1 MAFTLTASP
10 LMQFTTTAGAPLI
23 GGKVYTYAAGTTT
36 PLASYTD
43 STGATANTNP
53 VILDTRGEAAI
64 WLSPASYKFLLK
76 DSNDVTIWTSDNI
89 GGLNISPAFTGV
101 PTAPTA
107 ISGTNTTQ
115 LATTAFVQLSA
126 VAAIPVGGIILWSG
140 SVASIPAGW
149 LLCNGAYSTPN
160 LADRFILGAGNL
172 YAPAAAGGSTDL
184 VVPTHTHTATSTDS
198 GHTHTAVINAGGGGP
213 SSNTIGAM
221 AGGPVGYATG
231 TTDSSV
237 ASITTTVATAGVSPT
252 NANMP
257 PYYALCYII
266 KT

>member
-1 MAFTLTASP
+1 MITLTASP
-10 LMQFTTTAGAPLI
+10 FMQFTTTAGAPLI

-43 STGATANTNP
+43 NTGATANTNP

-64 WLSPASYKFLLK
+64 WLSPASYKFVLK
-76 DSNDVTIWTSDNI
+76 DSNDVTIWTSDNL
-89 GGLNISPAFTGV
+89 GGLNISPAFTGI

-107 ISGTNTTQ
+107 ASGTNTTQ

-126 VAAIPVGGIILWSG
+126 TASIPVGCIVLWSG
-140 SVASIPAGW
+140 SVATIPAGW

-160 LADRFILGAGNL
+160 LADRFVIGAGSTYN
-172 YAPAAAGGSTDL
+172 PAAAGGSADAI
-184 VVPTHTHTATSTDS
+184 VVSHTHTTTVTDPGHLHVYGKSTTSTSAGAGSNIVGGATDTNTS
-198 GHTHTAVINAGGGGP
+198 TA
-213 SSNTIGAM
+213 T
-221 AGGPVGYATG
+221 TG
-231 TTDSSV
+231 ISV
-237 ASITTTVATAGVSPT
+237 ANATTGVTGVA
-252 NANMP
+252 ANLP

>member
-1 MAFTLTASP
+1 
-10 LMQFTTTAGAPLI
+10 MQFTTTAGAPLI

-43 STGATANTNP
+43 NTGATANTNP

-64 WLSPASYKFLLK
+64 WLSPASYKFVLK
-76 DSNDVTIWTSDNI
+76 DSNDVTIWTSDNL

-172 YAPAAAGGSTDL
+172 YAPNAAGGSTDL
-184 VVPTHTHTATSTDS
+184 VVPSHTHTATDS
-198 GHTHTAVINAGGGGP
+198 GHTHVMSNNNARPTTGTSALYAALDGGVAGG
-213 SSNTIGAM
+213 SSTASSTANIT
-221 AGGPVGYATG
+221 VS
-231 TTDSSV
+231 TT
-237 ASITTTVATAGVSPT
+237 GVSPT

>member
-1 MAFTLTASP
+1 
-10 LMQFTTTAGAPLI
+10 MQFTTTAGAPLI

-43 STGATANTNP
+43 NTGATANTNP

-64 WLSPASYKFLLK
+64 WLSPASYKFVLK
-76 DSNDVTIWTSDNI
+76 DSNDVTIWTSDNL

-107 ISGTNTTQ
+107 TGGTNTTQ
-115 LATTAFVQLSA
+115 IATTAFVQLSA

-140 SVASIPAGW
+140 SVATIPAGW

-172 YAPAAAGGSTDL
+172 YAPAAAGGSTDS
-184 VVPTHTHTATSTDS
+184 VTVAHTHTATVADPGHLHTYSRSATSSSAGASTNL
-198 GHTHTAVINAGGGGP
+198 VAG
-213 SSNTIGAM
+213 N
-221 AGGPVGYATG
+221 
-231 TTDSSV
+231 TTDNTSTASTGISV
-237 ASITTTVATAGVSPT
+237 TNTSTGVSGV

>member
-1 MAFTLTASP
+1 MITLTASP
-10 LMQFTTTAGAPLI
+10 FMQFTTTAGAPLI

-43 STGATANTNP
+43 NTGATANTNP

-64 WLSPASYKFLLK
+64 WLSPASYKFVLK
-76 DSNDVTIWTSDNI
+76 DSNDVTIWTSDNL

-172 YAPAAAGGSTDL
+172 YAVNAAGGSADL
-184 VVPTHTHTATSTDS
+184 VVPSHTHTATDS
-198 GHTHTAVINAGGGGP
+198 GHSHTYQQKPNETIFTSNSVINTYILSGTTAAV
-213 SSNTIGAM
+213 NTS
-221 AGGPVGYATG
+221 TG
-231 TTDSSV
+231 T
-237 ASITTTVATAGVSPT
+237 ANITVATAGVSPT
-252 NANMP
+252 NANLP

>member
-1 MAFTLTASP
+1 MITLTASP
-10 LMQFTTTAGAPLI
+10 FMQFTTTAGAPLI

-43 STGATANTNP
+43 NTGATANTNP

-64 WLSPASYKFLLK
+64 WLSPASYKFVLK
-76 DSNDVTIWTSDNI
+76 DSNDVTIWTSDNL

-172 YAPAAAGGSTDL
+172 YAVNAAGGSTDS
-184 VVPTHTHTATSTDS
+184 VTVSHTHSIIDPGHVHLANGVNNYMTFGTGANFSGVGVSSAGPMAVTST
-198 GHTHTAVINAGGGGP
+198 GI
-213 SSNTIGAM
+213 
-221 AGGPVGYATG
+221 
-231 TTDSSV
+231 
-237 ASITTTVATAGVSPT
+237 SIVTAGSSGV

>member
-1 MAFTLTASP
+1 MITLTASP
-10 LMQFTTTAGAPLI
+10 FMQFTTTAGAPLI

-43 STGATANTNP
+43 NTGATANTNP

-64 WLSPASYKFLLK
+64 WLSPASYKFVLK
-76 DSNDVTIWTSDNI
+76 DSNDVTIWTSDNL

-172 YAPAAAGGSTDL
+172 YAPDAAGGSTDSIT
-184 VVPTHTHTATSTDS
+184 VAHTHTISDP
-198 GHTHTAVINAGGGGP
+198 GHLHSVAISAVTNNGIAAGGNAGP
-213 SSNTIGAM
+213 MVPT
-221 AGGPVGYATG
+221 AGYSTGTATTGITG
-231 TTDSSV
+231 TTS
-237 ASITTTVATAGVSPT
+237 TGVSGV

>member
-1 MAFTLTASP
+1 MITLTASP
-10 LMQFTTTAGAPLI
+10 FMQFTTTAGAPLI

-43 STGATANTNP
+43 NTGATANTNP

-64 WLSPASYKFLLK
+64 WLSPASYKFVLK
-76 DSNDVTIWTSDNI
+76 DSNDVTIWTSDNL

-126 VAAIPVGGIILWSG
+126 VAVIPVGGIILWSG

-160 LADRFILGAGNL
+160 LTDRFILGAGNL
-172 YAPAAAGGSTDL
+172 YAPAAAGGSTDS
-184 VVPTHTHTATSTDS
+184 VTVAHTHTATDA
-198 GHTHTAVINAGGGGP
+198 GHTHGYNDNEGQSLSFDGPGGGTWRGI
-213 SSNTIGAM
+213 SAATTA
-221 AGGPVGYATG
+221 AGVANITVS
-231 TTDSSV
+231 TT
-237 ASITTTVATAGVSPT
+237 GVSPT

>member
-1 MAFTLTASP
+1 MITLTASP
-10 LMQFTTTAGAPLI
+10 FMQFTTTAGAPLI

-43 STGATANTNP
+43 NTGATANTNP

-64 WLSPASYKFLLK
+64 WLSPASYKFVLK
-76 DSNDVTIWTSDNI
+76 DSNDVTIWTSDNL

-107 ISGTNTTQ
+107 TGGTNTTQ
-115 LATTAFVQLSA
+115 IATTAFVQLSA

-172 YAPAAAGGSTDL
+172 YAPAAAGGSTDSI
-184 VVPTHTHTATSTDS
+184 VPSHTHAITDP
-198 GHTHTAVINAGGGGP
+198 GHNHQFNYSAYDWTIQGGP
-213 SSNTIGAM
+213 STVTANRSTTPGTTTTATTGI
-221 AGGPVGYATG
+221 TG
-231 TTDSSV
+231 TT
-237 ASITTTVATAGVSPT
+237 ATGVSPT

>member
-1 MAFTLTASP
+1 
-10 LMQFTTTAGAPLI
+10 MQFTTTAGAPLI

-43 STGATANTNP
+43 NTGATANTNP

-64 WLSPASYKFLLK
+64 WLSPASYKFVLK
-76 DSNDVTIWTSDNI
+76 DSNDVTIWTSDNL

-149 LLCNGAYSTPN
+149 PLCNGAYSTPN

-172 YAPAAAGGSTDL
+172 YAPAAAGGSTDSIT
-184 VVPTHTHTATSTDS
+184 VAHTHTATSTDA
-198 GHTHTAVINAGGGGP
+198 GHTHTASGVANLAGTNTGFNW
-213 SSNTIGAM
+213 SSGA
-221 AGGPVGYATG
+221 ATQ
-231 TTDSSV
+231 TTNSSV
-237 ASITTTVATAGVSPT
+237 AIITTTIASTGVT
-252 NANMP
+252 GVNANMP

>member
-1 MAFTLTASP
+1 MITLTASP
-10 LMQFTTTAGAPLI
+10 FMQFTTTAGAPLI

-43 STGATANTNP
+43 NTGATANTNP

-64 WLSPASYKFLLK
+64 WLSPASYKFVLK
-76 DSNDVTIWTSDNI
+76 DSNDVTIWTSDNL

-172 YAPAAAGGSTDL
+172 YAPDAAGGSTDS
-184 VVPTHTHTATSTDS
+184 VTVAHTHTATSAVTDP
-198 GHTHTAVINAGGGGP
+198 THVHNIQ
-213 SSNTIGAM
+213 
-221 AGGPVGYATG
+221 
-231 TTDSSV
+231 V
-237 ASITTTVATAGVSPT
+237 ASAGSSSTTVADGTAGASFHAGVLAAST
-252 NANMP
+252 GITVATTNASAGVTGVNANMP

>member
-1 MAFTLTASP
+1 M
-10 LMQFTTTAGAPLI
+10 
-23 GGKVYTYAAGTTT
+23 
-36 PLASYTD
+36 
-43 STGATANTNP
+43 
-53 VILDTRGEAAI
+53 
-64 WLSPASYKFLLK
+64 LK
-76 DSNDVTIWTSDNI
+76 DSNDVTIWTSDNL

-172 YAPAAAGGSTDL
+172 YAPAAAGGSTDAI
-184 VVPTHTHTATSTDS
+184 VASHTHSIVDAGHAHQWGSAPVVSRASGSAGQYDGTGSTANNTSTV
-198 GHTHTAVINAGGGGP
+198 GTGI
-213 SSNTIGAM
+213 TI
-221 AGGPVGYATG
+221 
-231 TTDSSV
+231 D
-237 ASITTTVATAGVSPT
+237 TAGVSPT

>member
-1 MAFTLTASP
+1 
-10 LMQFTTTAGAPLI
+10 MQFTTTAGAPLI

-43 STGATANTNP
+43 NTGATANTNP

-64 WLSPASYKFLLK
+64 WLSPASYKFVLK
-76 DSNDVTIWTSDNI
+76 DSNDVTIWTSDNL

-172 YAPAAAGGSTDL
+172 YAPAAAGGSADSIT
-184 VVPTHTHTATSTDS
+184 VSHTHTATVIDP
-198 GHTHTAVINAGGGGP
+198 GHFHVQQGLIQAGSGGGGAITI
-213 SSNTIGAM
+213 SS
-221 AGGPVGYATG
+221 G
-231 TTDSSV
+231 TTPGSSS
-237 ASITTTVATAGVSPT
+237 ASEVTGISVTNASTGVT
-252 NANMP
+252 GVGANMP

>member
-1 MAFTLTASP
+1 
-10 LMQFTTTAGAPLI
+10 MQFTTTAGAPLI

-43 STGATANTNP
+43 NTGATANTNP

-64 WLSPASYKFLLK
+64 WLSPASYKFVLK
-76 DSNDVTIWTSDNI
+76 DSNDVTIWTSDNL

-107 ISGTNTTQ
+107 TGGTNTTQ
-115 LATTAFVQLSA
+115 IATTAFVQLSA

-172 YAPAAAGGSTDL
+172 YAVNAAGGSTDSIT
-184 VVPTHTHTATSTDS
+184 VAHTHTATSTDA
-198 GHTHTAVINAGGGGP
+198 GHTHTASGVANLAGTNTGFNWGGG
-213 SSNTIGAM
+213 A
-221 AGGPVGYATG
+221 ATQ
-231 TTDSSV
+231 TTNSSV
-237 ASITTTVATAGVSPT
+237 AIITTTIASTGVT
-252 NANMP
+252 GVNANMP

>member
-1 MAFTLTASP
+1 MITLTASP
-10 LMQFTTTAGAPLI
+10 FMQFTTTAGAPLI

-43 STGATANTNP
+43 NTGATANTNP

-64 WLSPASYKFLLK
+64 WLSPASYKFVLK
-76 DSNDVTIWTSDNI
+76 DSNDVLIWTSDNL

-107 ISGTNTTQ
+107 TGGTNTTQ
-115 LATTAFVQLSA
+115 IATTAFVQLSA

-172 YAPAAAGGSTDL
+172 YAPAAAGGSTDSI
-184 VVPTHTHTATSTDS
+184 VPTHTHSITDPGHAHAFDFAAYAWSIGTGVSSVTANRSPDPGTTATATT
-198 GHTHTAVINAGGGGP
+198 GI
-213 SSNTIGAM
+213 
-221 AGGPVGYATG
+221 TG
-231 TTDSSV
+231 TT
-237 ASITTTVATAGVSPT
+237 ATGVSPT

>member
-1 MAFTLTASP
+1 MITLTASP
-10 LMQFTTTAGAPLI
+10 FMQFTTTAGAPLI

-43 STGATANTNP
+43 NTGATANTNP

-64 WLSPASYKFLLK
+64 WLSPASYKFVLK
-76 DSNDVTIWTSDNI
+76 DSNDVTIWTSDNL

-172 YAPAAAGGSTDL
+172 YAPDAAGGSTDL
-184 VVPTHTHTATSTDS
+184 VVPSHTHTATSTDS
-198 GHTHTAVINAGGGGP
+198 GHTHTLVPNGNSGSPGSGNNFVGSNFTGGAQNTG
-213 SSNTIGAM
+213 SSTAI
-221 AGGPVGYATG
+221 
-231 TTDSSV
+231 
-237 ASITTTVATAGVSPT
+237 ITTTVATAGVSPT

>member
-1 MAFTLTASP
+1 MAYTLTASP

-23 GGKVYTYAAGTTT
+23 GGKVYTYAAGTTSA
-36 PLASYTD
+36 LATYTD

-53 VILDTRGEAAI
+53 VILNTRGEAAI
-64 WLSPASYKFLLK
+64 WLSPASYKFALR
-76 DSNDVTIWTSDNI
+76 DANDTPIWTSDNI

-126 VAAIPVGGIILWSG
+126 TASIPVGCIVLWSG
-140 SVASIPAGW
+140 SVATIPAGY
-149 LLCNGAYSTPN
+149 LLCNGAYGTPN

-172 YAPAAAGGSTDL
+172 YAVNAAGGSADSI
-184 VVPTHTHTATSTDS
+184 VVSHTHNITDPGHLHSADVTNSQQITPGGSSFTKS
-198 GHTHTAVINAGGGGP
+198 GG
-213 SSNTIGAM
+213 NTGSAF
-221 AGGPVGYATG
+221 TG
-231 TTDSSV
+231 I
-237 ASITTTVATAGVSPT
+237 SIVSAGVT
-252 NANMP
+252 GVGANLP

-266 KT
+266 KV

>member
-1 MAFTLTASP
+1 
-10 LMQFTTTAGAPLI
+10 MQFTTTAGAPLI

-43 STGATANTNP
+43 NTGATANTNP

-64 WLSPASYKFLLK
+64 WLSPASYKFVLK
-76 DSNDVTIWTSDNI
+76 DSNDVTIWTSDNL

-126 VAAIPVGGIILWSG
+126 VAAVPTGGIILWSG
-140 SVASIPAGW
+140 SVASIPSGW

-160 LADRFILGAGNL
+160 LTDRFILGAGNL
-172 YAPAAAGGSTDL
+172 YAPAAAGGSTDAI
-184 VVPTHTHTATSTDS
+184 VVSHTHTTTVTDPGHLHTYSRSATSS
-198 GHTHTAVINAGGGGP
+198 SAGAG
-213 SSNTIGAM
+213 SNLLASNTTDNTSTAS
-221 AGGPVGYATG
+221 TG
-231 TTDSSV
+231 ISV
-237 ASITTTVATAGVSPT
+237 TNASTGVSGV

>member
-1 MAFTLTASP
+1 MAYTLTASP

-23 GGKVYTYAAGTTT
+23 GGKVYTYAAGTTSA
-36 PLASYTD
+36 LATYTD

-53 VILDTRGEAAI
+53 VILNTRGEAAI
-64 WLSPASYKFLLK
+64 WLSPASYKFALR
-76 DSNDVTIWTSDNI
+76 DANDTPIWTADNL

-160 LADRFILGAGNL
+160 LADRFVIGAGST
-172 YAPAAAGGSTDL
+172 YAPAAAGGSADSAL
-184 VVPTHTHTATSTDS
+184 PTHTHTAAIADGGHSHQQNSAAAAGVGGGANPYLGGTAS
-198 GHTHTAVINAGGGGP
+198 GTFTATAVTGITVTNA
-213 SSNTIGAM
+213 SS
-221 AGGPVGYATG
+221 
-231 TTDSSV
+231 
-237 ASITTTVATAGVSPT
+237 GVSPT
-252 NANMP
+252 GTNLP

>member
-1 MAFTLTASP
+1 MITLTASP
-10 LMQFTTTAGAPLI
+10 FMQFTTTAGAPLI

-53 VILDTRGEAAI
+53 VILNTRGEAAI
-64 WLSPASYKFLLK
+64 WLDPASYKFVLNDAN
-76 DSNDVTIWTSDNI
+76 DSLIWTADNL

-107 ISGTNTTQ
+107 TGGTNTTQ
-115 LATTAFVQLSA
+115 IATTAFVQLSA

-184 VVPTHTHTATSTDS
+184 VVPNHTHTITDPTHTHVMSSIQARPTTGTGALYPALD
-198 GHTHTAVINAGGGGP
+198 GGVAGG
-213 SSNTIGAM
+213 SSTQASS
-221 AGGPVGYATG
+221 TG
-231 TTDSSV
+231 I
-237 ASITTTVATAGVSPT
+237 SIVATGVSPT

>member
-1 MAFTLTASP
+1 MITLTASP
-10 LMQFTTTAGAPLI
+10 FMQFTTTAGAPLI

-43 STGATANTNP
+43 NTGATANTNP

-64 WLSPASYKFLLK
+64 WLSPASYKFVLK
-76 DSNDVTIWTSDNI
+76 DSNDVTIWTSDNL

-172 YAPAAAGGSTDL
+172 YAPAAAGGSTDAI
-184 VVPTHTHTATSTDS
+184 VASHTHSIVDAGHAHQWGTAPVVTRASGSAGQYDGTGSTANNTSTV
-198 GHTHTAVINAGGGGP
+198 GTGI
-213 SSNTIGAM
+213 TI
-221 AGGPVGYATG
+221 
-231 TTDSSV
+231 D
-237 ASITTTVATAGVSPT
+237 TAGVSPT

>member
-1 MAFTLTASP
+1 MAYTLTASP

-23 GGKVYTYAAGTTT
+23 GGKVYTYAAGTTSA
-36 PLASYTD
+36 LATYTD
-43 STGATANTNP
+43 STGVTANTNP
-53 VILDTRGEAAI
+53 VILNTRGEAAI
-64 WLSPASYKFLLK
+64 WLSPASYKFALR
-76 DSNDVTIWTSDNI
+76 DANDTPIWTSDNI

-107 ISGTNTTQ
+107 TGGTNTTQ

-126 VAAIPVGGIILWSG
+126 TASIPVGCIVLWSG
-140 SVASIPAGW
+140 SVATIPAGW

-160 LADRFILGAGNL
+160 LADRFIIGAGNT
-172 YAPAAAGGSTDL
+172 YAVNAAGGSADL
-184 VVPTHTHTATSTDS
+184 VVPSHTHAITDPGHNHQFNYSAYDWTVQGGTSTV
-198 GHTHTAVINAGGGGP
+198 TANR
-213 SSNTIGAM
+213 SSSA
-221 AGGPVGYATG
+221 G
-231 TTDSSV
+231 TTTT
-237 ASITTTVATAGVSPT
+237 ANTGISINTAGVSPT

>member
-1 MAFTLTASP
+1 MITLTASP

-43 STGATANTNP
+43 NTGATANTNP

-64 WLSPASYKFLLK
+64 WLSPASYKFVLK

-126 VAAIPVGGIILWSG
+126 TASIPVGCIVLWSG
-140 SVASIPAGW
+140 SVATIPAGY
-149 LLCNGAYSTPN
+149 LLCNGAYGTPN

-172 YAPAAAGGSTDL
+172 YAPSGAGGSTDSIT
-184 VVPTHTHTATSTDS
+184 VAHTHTTVVTDP
-198 GHTHTAVINAGGGGP
+198 GHVHTASGVANLAGTNTGFNWGSGG
-213 SSNTIGAM
+213 
-221 AGGPVGYATG
+221 ATQ
-231 TTDSSV
+231 TTNSAVTGISV
-237 ASITTTVATAGVSPT
+237 ANNSTGVT
-252 NANMP
+252 GVNANMP

>member
-1 MAFTLTASP
+1 MITLTASP
-10 LMQFTTTAGAPLI
+10 FMQFTTTAGAPLI

-43 STGATANTNP
+43 NTGATANTNP

-64 WLSPASYKFLLK
+64 WLSPASYKFVLK
-76 DSNDVTIWTSDNI
+76 DSNDLTIWTSDNL

-160 LADRFILGAGNL
+160 LADRFVIGAGNL
-172 YAPAAAGGSTDL
+172 YAPAAAGGSTDSI
-184 VVPTHTHTATSTDS
+184 VPSHNHTITDPGHVHTYSKATSTAPQS
-198 GHTHTAVINAGGGGP
+198 
-213 SSNTIGAM
+213 
-221 AGGPVGYATG
+221 G
-231 TTDSSV
+231 TTTQCFTSNSTDNTGS
-237 ASITTTVATAGVSPT
+237 AFTGITIDTAGVSPV

>member
-1 MAFTLTASP
+1 
-10 LMQFTTTAGAPLI
+10 MQFTTTAGAPLI

-43 STGATANTNP
+43 NTGATANTNP

-64 WLSPASYKFLLK
+64 WLSPASYKFVLK
-76 DSNDVTIWTSDNI
+76 DSNDVTIWTSDNL

-107 ISGTNTTQ
+107 TGGTNTTQ
-115 LATTAFVQLSA
+115 IATTAFVQLSA
-126 VAAIPVGGIILWSG
+126 TAAIPVGGIILWSG
-140 SVASIPAGW
+140 SVATIPAGW

-160 LADRFILGAGNL
+160 LADRFIIGAGNT
-172 YAPAAAGGSTDL
+172 YAPDAAGGSADAI
-184 VVPTHTHTATSTDS
+184 VPSHTHTATDS
-198 GHTHTAVINAGGGGP
+198 GHSHSYTAP
-213 SSNTIGAM
+213 S
-221 AGGPVGYATG
+221 GYLQPQANGQNQNNPLYQTGQTTG
-231 TTDSSV
+231 TGV
-237 ASITTTVATAGVSPT
+237 ANITVSTTGVSPIGT
-252 NANMP
+252 NLP

>member
-1 MAFTLTASP
+1 
-10 LMQFTTTAGAPLI
+10 MQFTTTAGAPLI

-43 STGATANTNP
+43 NTGATANTNP

-64 WLSPASYKFLLK
+64 WLSPASYKFVLK
-76 DSNDVTIWTSDNI
+76 DSNDVTIWTSDNL

-115 LATTAFVQLSA
+115 IATTAFVQLSA

-160 LADRFILGAGNL
+160 LADRFVIGAGNL
-172 YAPAAAGGSTDL
+172 YAPAGAGGSTDL
-184 VVPTHTHTATSTDS
+184 VVPSHTHSVTDPGHAHNIASENNNTAGAPANISSFSTTST
-198 GHTHTAVINAGGGGP
+198 
-213 SSNTIGAM
+213 
-221 AGGPVGYATG
+221 PVTRATNSA
-231 TTDSSV
+231 TTGV
-237 ASITTTVATAGVSPT
+237 SIVTTGVSPV

>member
-1 MAFTLTASP
+1 
-10 LMQFTTTAGAPLI
+10 MQFTTTAGAPLI

-43 STGATANTNP
+43 NTGATANTNP

-64 WLSPASYKFLLK
+64 WLSPASYKFVLK
-76 DSNDVTIWTSDNI
+76 DSNDVTIWTSDNL

-107 ISGTNTTQ
+107 TGGTNTTQ
-115 LATTAFVQLSA
+115 IATTAFVQLSA
-126 VAAIPVGGIILWSG
+126 TASIPVGCIVLWSG
-140 SVASIPAGW
+140 SVATIPAGW

-172 YAPAAAGGSTDL
+172 YAPAAAGGSADAI
-184 VVPTHTHTATSTDS
+184 VPTHTHAVTDPGHLHNVGQTSSSGASGSFGVYAGNASVSSSTAT
-198 GHTHTAVINAGGGGP
+198 
-213 SSNTIGAM
+213 
-221 AGGPVGYATG
+221 TG
-231 TTDSSV
+231 ISIV
-237 ASITTTVATAGVSPT
+237 AAGVSPVGT
-252 NANMP
+252 NLP

>member
-1 MAFTLTASP
+1 
-10 LMQFTTTAGAPLI
+10 MQFTTTAGAPLI

-43 STGATANTNP
+43 NTGATANTNP

-64 WLSPASYKFLLK
+64 WLSPASYKFVLK
-76 DSNDVTIWTSDNI
+76 DSNDVTIWTSDNL

-172 YAPAAAGGSTDL
+172 YAPNAAGGSADSI
-184 VVPTHTHTATSTDS
+184 VPSHTHTATSTDA
-198 GHTHTAVINAGGGGP
+198 GHTHLYSTPQTYLQQQANGQNQNNPFSPTNG
-213 SSNTIGAM
+213 T
-221 AGGPVGYATG
+221 TG
-231 TTDSSV
+231 TGY
-237 ASITTTVATAGVSPT
+237 ASITTTVATTGVSPT
-252 NANMP
+252 NTNLP

>member
-1 MAFTLTASP
+1 MITLTASP
-10 LMQFTTTAGAPLI
+10 FMQFTTTAGAPLI

-43 STGATANTNP
+43 NTGATANTNP

-64 WLSPASYKFLLK
+64 WLSPASYKFVLK
-76 DSNDVTIWTSDNI
+76 DSNDVTIWTSDNL

-184 VVPTHTHTATSTDS
+184 VVPSHTHTATVIDS
-198 GHTHTAVINAGGGGP
+198 GHSHTVNLNNVAIIGSTSPPPPGGAGSNIDWNTGTAVTGISVTNAV
-213 SSNTIGAM
+213 T
-221 AGGPVGYATG
+221 
-231 TTDSSV
+231 
-237 ASITTTVATAGVSPT
+237 GVSPT